1 MNSRALSLSFCFTPL
16 EPTSWLLRQRA
27 NTTSAVSQ
35 TCCMHGTAYARAHAS
50 TSCCKTQ
57 APRAAQHAP
66 VPDLYKTCAT
76 ARVLTTPPAFS
87 TRWKK
92 RTLRSTTSLIVRQ
105 WYIVP
110 LLKTRCQRLAR
121 QAFAGSILT
130 IGAPSVYGKRPASH
144 FVSRRPVAI
153 GESSLR
159 PTTGKPLCSR
169 RPVAIGEPSTLWSHS
184 IRQRLGPNRGRKT
197 PTTAHL
203 RIAHS

>member
-35 TCCMHGTAYARAHAS
+35 TCCMHGTANARAHAS

-57 APRAAQHAP
+57 APSAAQHAP

-92 RTLRSTTSLIVRQ
+92 RTLRSATFLNVRQ
-105 WYIVP
+105 RYIVP
-110 LLKTRCQRLAR
+110 SLKTRCQRLAHH
-121 QAFAGSILT
+121 AFAGGILT
-130 IGAPSVYGKRPASH
+130 IGAPRSTANDRQATLCCGGQSPSAS
-144 FVSRRPVAI
+144 
-153 GESSLR
+153 LL
-159 PTTGKPLCSR
+159 LC
-169 RPVAIGEPSTLWSHS
+169 GL
-184 IRQRLGPNRGRKT
+184 
-197 PTTAHL
+197 
-203 RIAHS
+203 IA

>member
-35 TCCMHGTAYARAHAS
+35 TCCMHGTANARAHAS

-57 APRAAQHAP
+57 APSAAQHAP

-121 QAFAGSILT
+121 HAFAGSILT
-130 IGAPSVYGKRPASH
+130 IGAPSVYGQRPASH
-144 FVSRRPVAI
+144 SVSRRPVAI

-159 PTTGKPLCSR
+159 PTTGKPHCTAAASR
-169 RPVAIGEPSTLWSHS
+169 HRRAFYSVVS
-184 IRQRLGPNRGRKT
+184 
-197 PTTAHL
+197 
-203 RIAHS
+203 